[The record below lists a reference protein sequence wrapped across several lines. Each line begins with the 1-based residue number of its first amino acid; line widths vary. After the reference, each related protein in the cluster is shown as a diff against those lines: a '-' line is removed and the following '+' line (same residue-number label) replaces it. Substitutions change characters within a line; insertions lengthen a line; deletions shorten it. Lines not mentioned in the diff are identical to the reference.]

1 MSFGKA
7 SFEFNFSKYINRMY
21 LTPAELTLEIAVVSL
36 INVFVVYKAA
46 FGYSLD
52 WRGMVG
58 VIVIASILTA
68 SLNDMVLSSVEM
80 TKTDVNT
87 VIRESTGIMIVS
99 SVSSLAILVILAYRF
114 SFLMALG
121 LTFFSGLLIILVRF
135 LTAKL

>member
-7 SFEFNFSKYINRMY
+7 QLEFKFSLSRNRMY
-21 LTPAELTLEIAVVSL
+21 LTPAELTLEIAVVSF

-68 SLNDMVLSSVEM
+68 SLNDVVLSSVEM

-99 SVSSLAILVILAYRF
+99 AVSSLAILAILAYRF

-121 LTFFSGLLIILVRF
+121 LTFFSGLLIILVRL

>member
-1 MSFGKA
+1 
-7 SFEFNFSKYINRMY
+7 MY
-21 LTPAELTLEIAVVSL
+21 LAPAELTLEIAVVSL

-46 FGYSLD
+46 FGYLLD

-58 VIVIASILTA
+58 VIVIASLLTA
-68 SLNDMVLSSVEM
+68 SLNDVVLSSVEM

-99 SVSSLAILVILAYRF
+99 AVSSLSILAILAYRF

-121 LTFFSGLLIILVRF
+121 LTFFSGLLIILVR
-135 LTAKL
+135 

>member
-68 SLNDMVLSSVEM
+68 SLNDLVLSSVEM

>member
-1 MSFGKA
+1 
-7 SFEFNFSKYINRMY
+7 MY

-68 SLNDMVLSSVEM
+68 SLNNVVLSSVEM

-99 SVSSLAILVILAYRF
+99 AVSSLAILAILAYRF

-121 LTFFSGLLIILVRF
+121 LTFFSGLLIILVRL